1 MKKTFQNGAIFL
13 LTIII
18 LAIGIGMIINEF
30 NVKEGFSSPMINQI
44 YNPVLRKVRN
54 YTNDKIESFS
64 NSARV
69 FLKKYR
75 IV

>member
-1 MKKTFQNGAIFL
+1 MKKTFQTGTIFL
-13 LTIII
+13 LIIII

-64 NSARV
+64 NSTRV